1 MPKIRQTISISSR
14 KTHIFNLKIYISS
27 LKTYILRLEIQ
38 NKCCSNSLHKG
49 NYERSKTHPQKN
61 SEAAPKHPAR
71 FPKEAATMRV
81 LTAQSGIAYLNALS
95 LTFFI

>member
-14 KTHIFNLKIYISS
+14 KTHIFNLKIYI
-27 LKTYILRLEIQ
+27 LRLEIQ

-49 NYERSKTHPQKN
+49 NHERSKTHPQKN
-61 SEAAPKHPAR
+61 SEAAPRHPAR

>member
-14 KTHIFNLKIYISS
+14 KTRIFNLKI
-27 LKTYILRLEIQ
+27 YILRLEIQ

-49 NYERSKTHPQKN
+49 NHERSKTHPQKN
-61 SEAAPKHPAR
+61 SEAAPRHPAR